1 MHDSRQVRELAK
13 FLAPVLENVRD
24 VTAGSDS
31 LDGSSCAGNVIAS
44 IEPDVDA
51 AIYLELHKVLKR
63 LAPQNG
69 AGKKAPLCDRLTKV
83 LEDDDHAV
91 GVLWALLAGRIDQQQ
106 AAGPQSA
113 VADPASNGAT
123 PGGCKATGGK
133 IVRGRTAA
141 GNGRRSLGLSRKAT
155 AFLSRL
161 WANVCMNAIVAGV
174 LFLAWW
180 WAWPPLQLRPE
191 AGVLSLEVFAVWSL
205 SFLPGWLYLRFLGQ
219 RAGALWDEYVLN
231 LHRLR
236 WASPR
241 HLPKPPVN
249 SEFYAEWLA
258 DGGALLAHRSN
269 IYQQKFDAYYGK
281 WVSRSGEYRNPPVR
295 IGNLFPVFLTTAVLA
310 VCWTAV
316 LWNPRF
322 TSHPGTFWDVLKFG
336 FLGAYSF
343 ILQMLVRRFF
353 QSDLRPAAYANALLR
368 LIVVLILVA
377 ALYQILP
384 QDDPRGAAAIAF
396 VIGFFPLAGMQA
408 IQRFAATGLR
418 VIVPSLSPPYPL
430 NQIDGLSVW
439 YEARL
444 LEEGIEDMQSLAT
457 ANFVDVILHTRVPVG
472 RLVDWVDQAH
482 LYLHLDR
489 IEGTSRER
497 RRAKMDKGSQDHV
510 DQSQQTSTP
519 DPDFLPAD
527 MVKADRR
534 KEARSGV
541 PLVAVG
547 SVSAS
552 ARAGSKTRTAL
563 RQFGIRNATDLIK
576 AFPPSKMDPGSLL
589 DSGSSWEQYLENV
602 AKRGL
607 DQAQLQTI
615 VRVLDDE
622 PSLAPVWNW
631 QERGVRRYVPPVYR
645 VPGEF
650 TLTRRW
656 ARFRLALDAVNE
668 GGRALGRGRRSP
680 NSP

>member
-1 MHDSRQVRELAK
+1 MRLWQACSFSRGGGLGRRCSSGQK
-13 FLAPVLENVRD
+13 PVCSLLRCSQFGRCPSCPL
-24 VTAGSDS
+24 AGSEV
-31 LDGSSCAGNVIAS
+31 LCQQR
-44 IEPDVDA
+44 EP
-51 AIYLELHKVLKR
+51 
-63 LAPQNG
+63 
-69 AGKKAPLCDRLTKV
+69 
-83 LEDDDHAV
+83 
-91 GVLWALLAGRIDQQQ
+91 
-106 AAGPQSA
+106 
-113 VADPASNGAT
+113 
-123 PGGCKATGGK
+123 
-133 IVRGRTAA
+133 
-141 GNGRRSLGLSRKAT
+141 
-155 AFLSRL
+155 
-161 WANVCMNAIVAGV
+161 
-174 LFLAWW
+174 AWC
-180 WAWPPLQLRPE
+180 
-191 AGVLSLEVFAVWSL
+191 
-205 SFLPGWLYLRFLGQ
+205 
-219 RAGALWDEYVLN
+219 DEYVLN
-231 LHRLR
+231 LHRLG
-236 WASPR
+236 WPA
-241 HLPKPPVN
+241 LALGAKPPLN

-281 WVSRSGEYRNPPVR
+281 WVSRSGECRNPPVR
-295 IGNLFPVFLTTAVLA
+295 IENLFPVFLTTAVLA

-322 TSHPGTFWDVLKFG
+322 TSHPETFWDVLKFG

-384 QDDPRGAAAIAF
+384 QDDPRSAAAIAF

-457 ANFVDVILHTRVPVG
+457 ANFVDVDSAHPGAGGPPR
-472 RLVDWVDQAH
+472 VDWVDQAH

-497 RRAKMDKGSQDHV
+497 RRAKMDKGSQNHA

-519 DPDFLPAD
+519 DSLFLPAD

-576 AFPPSKMDPGSLL
+576 AFPPSKMDPGSRL

-602 AKRGL
+602 AKGGL

-631 QERGVRRYVPPVYR
+631 QERGVRRYVPPVDALTGPLQSLAVGSR
-645 VPGEF
+645 STSRACVTVSTQVPI
-650 TLTRRW
+650 
-656 ARFRLALDAVNE
+656 RLSDC
-668 GGRALGRGRRSP
+668 P
-680 NSP
+680 NT